1 MVIFLIKGTRVN
13 GGEEET
19 MVYLMIGKLIV
30 GEREIFR
37 QNLRCSHLLTRLDE
51 VFSPPM
57 TGQRI
62 SV

>member
-19 MVYLMIGKLIV
+19 MVYLMVEKMIV
-30 GEREIFR
+30 GEGEKFC
-37 QNLRCSHLLTRLDE
+37 QNLRCSHLLTCLEE

-57 TGQRI
+57 IGQRL